1 MGEKNISKARDNVVS
16 VSLVLVIALALVIIA
31 APAMAAPSA
40 GSVTRSL
47 PATAAP
53 GATITVTLTPSSME
67 TAPGWG
73 VTETLPAGWT
83 FVSTTADGHSV
94 VAGAHRFV
102 NFSAPNTF
110 IAYTVTAPAASGTYT
125 FSGTFVDGNLVTGTV
140 SPAVGSVTVG
150 TGGPGEF
157 SIDSYLPP
165 GGTPAVWKAGVLRAF
180 DDYFGGILV
189 PPMTKPQV
197 LSVFDAYFA

>member
-1 MGEKNISKARDNVVS
+1 MSKTKYNVVS
-16 VSLVLVIALALVIIA
+16 VPMALVIALALVIIA
-31 APAMAAPSA
+31 APAMAA
-40 GSVTRSL
+40 GETVTRSM

-140 SPAVGSVTVG
+140 SPTVGSVTVG